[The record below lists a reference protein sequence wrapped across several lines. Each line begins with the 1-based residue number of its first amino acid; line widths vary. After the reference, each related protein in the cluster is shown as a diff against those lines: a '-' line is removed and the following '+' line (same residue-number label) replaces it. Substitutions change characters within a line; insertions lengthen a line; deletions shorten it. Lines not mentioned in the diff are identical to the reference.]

1 CRAMRSSCRSWRL
14 AGGGYG
20 IVLSL
25 LGVVQG
31 GPPTG
36 DEAAKKAAPPQAA
49 AAKPRQSKDVAA
61 SNDLKLMRPRGARQ
75 ADVSAAETSDGDLLD
90 QVDRQNSLQKGFL
103 RREVRSAIRQASAL
117 ASTDPAQ
124 AENNLK
130 LLADKVS
137 RASELG
143 AEVRAE
149 LVEQLQAEL
158 RLIRRQAQVESERR
172 LRAQQVAA
180 EGEARERIVRQLASQ
195 EQKVDQ
201 LMSRYDALV
210 DAQRFRDAEAVAGI
224 AEEIQPGRPG
234 LRGAELTARMTG
246 YTADATAVRDMRHKG
261 FVDVGQQ
268 IELSQA
274 PTPDEPPILYPDPES
289 WQLLTE
295 RRKKY
300 KAVDLSQHGP
310 NEEKILE
317 ALDERTELDF
327 LDQPLEDV
335 MEYLKQRHGIEIQ
348 VDNKGLAEAG
358 IGSDTPV
365 TRTLKGITL
374 RSALKLLLGELD
386 LTYVIRNEVLLIT
399 SKAEADN
406 MLSMRVYPVADLV
419 VPITQSRGGTMGG
432 GGMLGSS
439 GGMGGMGMGGMGMGG
454 MGMGMGGMPG
464 MGMGGGF

>member
-1 CRAMRSSCRSWRL
+1 MKTSCRSWRL
-14 AGGGYG
+14 AGGACG
-20 IVLSL
+20 IILSL

-31 GPPTG
+31 GPPTRG
-36 DEAAKKAAPPQAA
+36 EAAEKAAARESSAAIPRRSKDAA
-49 AAKPRQSKDVAA
+49 AP
-61 SNDLKLMRPRGARQ
+61 NDLKLMRSHGRQ
-75 ADVSAAETSDGDLLD
+75 ADASDEAADGDLLD
-90 QVDRQNSLQKGFL
+90 QVDRQNGLQKGFL
-103 RREVRSAIRQASAL
+103 RREVRSAVRQARAL
-117 ASTDPAQ
+117 AGTDPGQ
-124 AENNLK
+124 AENDLK
-130 LLADKVS
+130 LLADKVG
-137 RASELG
+137 RASELS
-143 AEVRAE
+143 AEVRSE

-158 RLIRRQAQVESERR
+158 RLIRRQAQVQSERR

-180 EGEARERIVRQLASQ
+180 EGEARERIVHQLASQ
-195 EQKVDQ
+195 EQKTDQ
-201 LMSRYDALV
+201 LMSRYNALL

-224 AEEIQPGRPG
+224 AAELQPGRPG

-261 FVDVGQQ
+261 VVDVGQQ
-268 IELSQA
+268 IELSNV

-310 NEEKILE
+310 NEEKILA

-335 MEYLKQRHGIEIQ
+335 MEYLKQRHDIEIQ
-348 VDNKGLAEAG
+348 IDNKGLAEAG

-365 TRTLKGITL
+365 TRSIKGITL

-406 MLSMRVYPVADLV
+406 LLSTRVYPVADLV
-419 VPITQSRGGTMGG
+419 VPITQPRGGMMGG

-439 GGMGGMGMGGMGMGG
+439 GGMGGMGGGMGMGMGGMG